1 MIFIS
6 RSLVKRFAKAFS
18 FIYTRHWNIRRRL
31 VFNIARR
38 ISYKYISCVY
48 LANSHAR
55 KSLAIFDIQSGVIL
69 AIFQTSQKI
78 SILFND
84 KLVLSLIIDRIC
96 NTVFSPISGHKIRQY
111 FFIRISIYFSFEIFY
126 VSTDRKENT
135 VYRRSLLRREHDN
148 ISSNNLLMEWA
159 PLTTIT
165 TTHLSFNSMPNER

>member
-6 RSLVKRFAKAFS
+6 RSLVKSSLMLSHLFTPDIKTYVGDWYS
-18 FIYTRHWNIRRRL
+18 IQPG
-31 VFNIARR
+31 VFL
-38 ISYKYISCVY
+38 YKYISCVY

-69 AIFQTSQKI
+69 AILLTAQKI

-96 NTVFSPISGHKIRQY
+96 NTVFSPISGHKRRQY
-111 FFIRISIYFSFEIFY
+111 FFIRISIYFSFKIFY
-126 VSTDRKENT
+126 VSADRKENT

-148 ISSNNLLMEWA
+148 ISSNNLLME
-159 PLTTIT
+159 
-165 TTHLSFNSMPNER
+165 